1 MKSLAVF
8 CGANAGFSPIFKEKT
23 IELAKKMVARDIEV
37 IFGGGSVGLMGILAD
52 TVLAEK
58 GRITGVITTYLNDH
72 REVGHRGI
80 PKMVVLPTMAE
91 RKTELLRLSEG
102 ILTLPGG
109 LGSMDELFE
118 ALTLAQLHT
127 FPHPIGVLNVEGFY
141 DHMVLQLEKM
151 IETGFIR
158 EQNRSLL
165 LVDDDIDRLLDKMAA
180 YKYEA
185 DPKWQ

>member
-1 MKSLAVF
+1 MKSIAVF
-8 CGANAGFSPIFKEKT
+8 CGANTGFSPIFKEKT
-23 IELAKKMVARDIEV
+23 IELAQKLVARDIEV

-52 TVLAEK
+52 EVLDKK

-72 REVGHRGI
+72 REVGHKGI

-127 FPHPIGVLNVEGFY
+127 YEHPIGIWNIEGFY
-141 DHMVLQLEKM
+141 DPMIAQLEKM
-151 IETGFIR
+151 IEHGFIR
-158 EQNRSLL
+158 ENNRALFLFDENIDSLL
-165 LVDDDIDRLLDKMAA
+165 DRMAA
-180 YKYEA
+180 YEYRA
-185 DPKWQ
+185 DPKWH